1 MILRSS
7 LADSR
12 WSLAWCVL
20 AVACA
25 SACSASSSV
34 EYPPVAQVESRA
46 LLQRPDGVTVQHGG
60 YGSAIAA
67 VPGRPGFFYLLVDR
81 GPNVDSGRPD
91 EKAFLLPR
99 FVPHIG
105 LFELTG
111 RSLARVAIIEMK
123 DAAGRPLSGLPNA
136 VGHSDIEKAVDAD
149 GRPLAPDPAGV
160 DPEGLVAVSDGTFW
174 ISDEYGPYLLH
185 LDASG
190 REVERLSAL
199 SRNQH
204 GRGLPRV
211 FARRR
216 LNYGIEALALTPDG
230 TTLVAIMQAALDN
243 PDRDVR
249 ASTRSTRILTFD
261 LRSGV
266 TRQFI
271 YLRAHPDFSVTDIAA
286 LSANAFLVVERD
298 DGFATDEAR
307 PARHK
312 HVYLIDVSRASDVSD
327 PADSEAGRLVAGKTI
342 EQLTEPE
349 RERAG
354 IVAAGKQLALDL
366 LALPQ
371 GYPHDKPEGI
381 ALLDGRLLAVSNDD
395 DFGIDSDARGVLVR
409 KTIPGIDATDHN
421 EVYFIP
427 IEPLK

>member
-1 MILRSS
+1 LRKRRTDRRRS
-7 LADSR
+7 LV
-12 WSLAWCVL
+12 WCVL
-20 AVACA
+20 AVACVG
-25 SACSASSSV
+25 ACSANSTV
-34 EYPPVAQVESRA
+34 DYPQVAQVESRA

-67 VPGRPGFFYLLVDR
+67 VPGRPGFIYLLVDR
-81 GPNVDSGRPD
+81 GPNVDTSRPD
-91 EKAFLLPR
+91 EKAFLVPR

-111 RSLARVAIIEMK
+111 QSLARVAIIEMQ

-190 REVERLSAL
+190 REVERLSPL

-216 LNYGIEALALTPDG
+216 LNYGIEGLALTPDG
-230 TTLVAIMQAALDN
+230 TTLVAIMQSALDN
-243 PDRDVR
+243 PNRDVR
-249 ASTRSTRILTFD
+249 ASTRSTRLLTID
-261 LRSGV
+261 LRSGE

-271 YLRAHPDFSVTDIAA
+271 YSREHPDFSVTEIAA
-286 LSANAFLVVERD
+286 LSAHVFLVVERD

-312 HVYLIDVSRASDVSD
+312 HVYRIDLSRASDISD
-327 PADSEAGRLVAGKTI
+327 PADGEAGRLVAGKTI
-342 EQLTEPE
+342 EQLTELE

-354 IVAAGKQLALDL
+354 IVAADKQRAFDL

-371 GYPHDKPEGI
+371 GYPHDKPEGL
-381 ALLDGRLLAVSNDD
+381 ALLEGKVLAVANDD
-395 DFGIDSDARGVLVR
+395 DFGIDSDAQGMLVR
-409 KTIPGIDATDHN
+409 KTIPGIGTTDHN
-421 EVYFIP
+421 EVHFIP
-427 IEPLK
+427 IDRLK